1 MTIKEY
7 LDRKLY
13 PGLSGHW
20 DDELFR
26 ERILGFLTPDSVVL
40 DIGAGAGIVAEM
52 NFKGA
57 AKHVVGIDLD
67 ERVLANPYLDEA
79 RVGTA
84 EHLPFEDETFD
95 VVFAD
100 NVMEHLDAPAV
111 VFTEIWRVLKPGGV
125 FLGKTPNKNHYMPVI
140 ARITPHSFHGWV
152 NRLRGRAVVDTF
164 PTRYRINSANAVRSL
179 ARTIGFETLF
189 IDHVEAR
196 PEYLRITPPSYI
208 AGWLYERLVNSTNS
222 LARFR
227 ILLIAALRKPG
238 ASNERR
244 AGA

>member
-1 MTIKEY
+1 MTMKEF

-20 DDELFR
+20 DDALFR
-26 ERILGFLTPDSVVL
+26 ERILDFIRPDSVVL
-40 DIGAGAGIVAEM
+40 DIGAGAGIVDEM
-52 NFKGA
+52 NFKGLA
-57 AKHVVGIDLD
+57 RRVVGIDPD
-67 ERVLANPYLDEA
+67 SRVLTNPYLDEA
-79 RVGTA
+79 HIGTG
-84 EHLPFEDETFD
+84 EDLPFEDGTFD

-100 NVMEHLDAPAV
+100 NVMEHLDAPEV
-111 VFTEIWRVLKPGGV
+111 VFAEIWRVLKPGGI
-125 FLGKTPNKNHYMPVI
+125 FLGKTPNKNHYMPLI

-164 PTRYRINSANAVRSL
+164 PTRYRINTAKAVRSL
-179 ARTIGFETLF
+179 ARTIGFDTLF

-196 PEYLRITPPSYI
+196 PEYLRITPPTYI
-208 AGWLYERLVNSTNS
+208 AGWLYERLVNSTDA
-222 LARFR
+222 LERFR

-238 ASNERR
+238 AANEDR